1 MDPTFRHKF
10 GRQMTTLSAATL
22 LLMSAPAF
30 SQSTSPQQVDP
41 AGQASGNKITQDFSQ
56 VDKNQDQ
63 KLTWDEVESELR
75 EPLSQANLNEEQVL
89 SRFDRDSNNSLDEE
103 EFRLLVSELG
113 QNSGQPIAQTTPETQ
128 GAQQGSQESEV
139 VVDAQQPRIAVEQ
152 QRPQVQVN
160 PAEPDVSV
168 QQRPPE
174 VAVQQQKPEVSVEQQ
189 KPKVIVKQPEP
200 EVSVNVPDPEVQV
213 IQPDPDVSVQQP
225 EPDVQ
230 VQQQPPE
237 VAIQQGQPDVQVQQP
252 EPQVSVQPATPEVVM
267 EQPQQQAEVQVDQPE
282 RADVQVQQAEPDVQV
297 TQAEPEVNVQRPEGA
312 DVDVQEIERM
322 EAPAAG
328 IPAETDPQVQQAQ
341 SAETDPL
348 QGLSIAQLEEQR
360 VVNAN
365 GEEVGEVDQVVIR
378 QDRSEIG
385 VTVSTGGGFFGMGG
399 DRVLIPLD
407 DLSLQN
413 NQLVWSS
420 ATDPA
425 QVEQAGQYDPQEYQH
440 ISPNEYQTIGDVE
453 KSIQQ

>member
-1 MDPTFRHKF
+1 MDNPFRHKA
-10 GRQMTTLSAATL
+10 GRRITTLSAATL

-30 SQSTSPQQVDP
+30 SQSTSQQQP
-41 AGQASGNKITQDFSQ
+41 SPGGQEITQDFSQ
-56 VDKNQDQ
+56 VDKNRDQ
-63 KLTWDEVESELR
+63 QLSWDEVESELQ
-75 EPLSQANLNEEQVL
+75 EPLSQANLDEEKVL
-89 SRFDRDSNNSLDEE
+89 SRFDEDNSKSLNEE
-103 EFRLLVSELG
+103 EFRQLVSAL
-113 QNSGQPIAQTTPETQ
+113 QQTSGQPSTPE
-128 GAQQGSQESEV
+128 AQASQPASQESEV
-139 VVDAQQPRIAVEQ
+139 IVGAQQPRIAVEQ

-174 VAVQQQKPEVSVEQQ
+174 VAVQQQQPEVSVEQQ

-200 EVSVNVPDPEVQV
+200 EVSVNVPEPEVEV
-213 IQPDPDVSVQQP
+213 VQPDPNVSVQQP

-267 EQPQQQAEVQVDQPE
+267 EEPQQQAEVQVDQPD
-282 RADVQVQQAEPDVQV
+282 RADVQVQQAQPEVQV

-312 DVDVQEIERM
+312 DVDVQEIEQL

-328 IPAETDPQVQQAQ
+328 IPPEPDPQVEQAQ

-348 QGLSIAQLEEQR
+348 QSLGIDQLEDQQ

-365 GEEVGEVDQVVIR
+365 GEEVGDVDQVVIR

-385 VTVSTGGGFFGMGG
+385 VVVSVGGGFFGMGG
-399 DRVLIPLD
+399 DKVLIPLD

-425 QVEQAGQYDPQEYQH
+425 QVEQAGQYNPQEYQQ
-440 ISPNEYQTIGDVE
+440 ISPNEYQTLGDVE

>member
-1 MDPTFRHKF
+1 MEPTFRHKF
-10 GRQMTTLSAATL
+10 GRQITTLSTATL

-30 SQSTSPQQVDP
+30 SQSTSQQQADP
-41 AGQASGNKITQDFSQ
+41 AGQAGGSPITQDFSQ

-63 KLTWDEVESELR
+63 KLSWDEVESELR

-89 SRFDRDSNNSLDEE
+89 SRFDRDQNNSLDEE
-103 EFRLLVSELG
+103 EFRQLVSQLNQSSSQIPHEG
-113 QNSGQPIAQTTPETQ
+113 QA
-128 GAQQGSQESEV
+128 AQQGGQQSEI

-189 KPKVIVKQPEP
+189 KPKVIVTQPEP
-200 EVSVNVPDPEVQV
+200 EVSVNVPEPDVQL
-213 IQPDPDVSVQQP
+213 IQPDPEVSVQQP

-252 EPQVSVQPATPEVVM
+252 EPQVSVQPATPEVTM

-282 RADVQVQQAEPDVQV
+282 RADVQVQQAEPEVQV
-297 TQAEPEVNVQRPEGA
+297 TQAEPEVNIQRPEGA

-328 IPAETDPQVQQAQ
+328 IPPETDPQVEQAQ
-341 SAETDPL
+341 TAETNPL
-348 QGLSIAQLEEQR
+348 QSLSIAQLEEQQI
-360 VVNAN
+360 VNPN
-365 GEEVGEVDQVVIR
+365 GEAIGEVDQVVIR

-399 DRVLIPLD
+399 DMVLIPLD
-407 DLSLQN
+407 ELTMQN
-413 NQLVWSS
+413 NQLVWNAAS
-420 ATDPA
+420 DPQ
-425 QVEQAGQYDPQEYQH
+425 QVEQAGQYDPKEYQH